1 VFVGEA
7 SVRAGANLLGEL
19 LGKVEELKKRYP
31 DMLRKK
37 TILVIYTS
45 LAMLE
50 LVEEAKKH
58 GVWILKAAG
67 DYYKPDLSK
76 IVTPQ

>member
-1 VFVGEA
+1 
-7 SVRAGANLLGEL
+7 
-19 LGKVEELKKRYP
+19 
-31 DMLRKK
+31 LRKK
-37 TILVIYTS
+37 TILVICTS
-45 LAMLE
+45 LAMPE

-58 GVWILKAAG
+58 GVWILKATG